1 MAGQVVPGRVKPWLQ
16 VTDAVGV
23 VTTACLRQVASGSH
37 DSLRGHRGPDL
48 SYMGLHQTHTMCWGR
63 YDTNAD
69 FLRPLKSCSARE
81 NETVF
86 QGRPSFVVVIL
97 ALKQS

>member
-1 MAGQVVPGRVKPWLQ
+1 MAGQVVPGRVKAWLQ
-16 VTDAVGV
+16 ATDAVGV
-23 VTTACLRQVASGSH
+23 VTTAYLGQVASGSH
-37 DSLRGHRGPDL
+37 DSLSGHRRSDL

-63 YDTNAD
+63 YDTNTNL
-69 FLRPLKSCSARE
+69 LRPLKSRIARE